1 MGECQQVKVGDGGVS
16 VVGVGPVGTSVGV
29 GDDERRN
36 VGGVPCL
43 QNVAR

>member
-1 MGECQQVKVGDGGVS
+1 MF
-16 VVGVGPVGTSVGV
+16 VVGVGAVGTG
-29 GDDERRN
+29 GGMGNDERRN